1 MLKKTLGEIIFREIS
16 DPSMGLITVSD
27 VRLSPDL
34 REAKVYFT
42 VIGGQ
47 KEVSKQINIVKNLG
61 KFLRRKLSSKI
72 VLKYVPKIQL
82 IYDDTPQKAQKID
95 MILKK
100 IEMSN
105 VKDWD

>member
-1 MLKKTLGEIIFREIS
+1 
-16 DPSMGLITVSD
+16 MGLITVSD